1 MASLSITNTFTA
13 GDEAL
18 ASEVNQNFTD
28 VRTFVNS
35 QVVHKDG
42 TNLPFT
48 VTPTIS
54 STNANAITLANHLAN
69 KAYVDYKVSDKAS
82 LSLTPKGLVA
92 VGTDTSLHSAVT
104 ASADISANLALA
116 LTYGSWPLEGGK
128 RQLRISAQVAVEST
142 SGAGEARLY
151 VYKNTVLFAQIARLS
166 LDDAGDNHGSLTGF
180 ALDDI
185 QSGTQVYSLRLDTTG
200 GDVAVRGDV
209 MPATI
214 LIEDM
219 GPA

>member
-1 MASLSITNTFTA
+1 MASLTITNTFTA
-13 GDEAL
+13 GTEAV
-18 ASEVNQNFTD
+18 ASEVNQNFSD
-28 VRTFVNS
+28 VRNFVNS

-42 TNLPFT
+42 TNPFT
-48 VTPTIS
+48 VMPVLPS
-54 STNANAITLANHLAN
+54 SSFSSVTTAGHAAN
-69 KAYVDYKVSDKAS
+69 KAYVDYKTSDKAS
-82 LSLTPKGLVA
+82 LSLTPRGLVA

-104 ASADISANLALA
+104 ASADISANVALA

-128 RQLRISAQVAVEST
+128 RQLRISAQVAAEST

-151 VYKNTVLFAQIARLS
+151 IYKNTVLFAQIARLS

-185 QSGTQVYSLRLDTTG
+185 QSGTHVYSLRLDTTG
-200 GDVAVRGDV
+200 GDVDVRGDV
-209 MPATI
+209 MPTTI